1 MVDPG
6 SERVSFSNLVAS
18 MGASGV
24 GLFSQ
29 METLLRAADA
39 DEGDESATGAAEIDD
54 EAAKRAASMPLG
66 ERKQRLEAG
75 LSATREIIDTLT
87 MLENKT
93 QGNLNDSER
102 ELLTSVLT
110 ELRLGY
116 TRMAERIA
124 HLPAGDDEDGD
135 AGEADG

>member
-29 METLLRAADA
+29 MDTLLRAAGVGVE
-39 DEGDESATGAAEIDD
+39 DEGEAGAAELD
-54 EAAKRAASMPLG
+54 EETAKRAASMPPG

-87 MLENKT
+87 MLEKKT

-116 TRMAERIA
+116 TRMADRVA
-124 HLPAGDDEDGD
+124 GLAAGDDGEGST
-135 AGEADG
+135 GEADG